1 MSSYWGKLPD
11 KIVRGYTGKVNKPNM
26 RSLTDS
32 ATGKSYKVPDDDYR
46 QYYGQGPETKSVS
59 DPASS
64 QLKPPQSIENYINA
78 AFDGSSGFETQDVR
92 ATGGDTGHI
101 LKVEYSVFYKLLR
114 ITFRTNNSV
123 VVYMNVPTAVAGE
136 LLHLAASNNTQVSAN
151 DGKLRHTLGI
161 RFWDLVRIR
170 GTVHGT
176 RYPFKYVEV
185 SDYQRGTAMPDW
197 SKTEFVLVRKGE
209 SGKVPV
215 AVNELSDVEKR
226 RLDDRI
232 AMVQEDPEP
241 SPYSVNDMYR
251 LVNHAK
257 ITDSARKSF
266 LSEMDAINK
275 GSGSESDKSQTI
287 YNYLYIH
294 GLL

>member
-11 KIVRGYTGKVNKPNM
+11 KIVRGYTGKVNRPNM
-26 RSLTDS
+26 HRLTDS
-32 ATGKSYKVPDDDYR
+32 VTGNSYEVPDDDYR
-46 QYYGQGPETKSVS
+46 SYYGQWPEARSVS
-59 DPASS
+59 DPANS
-64 QLKPPQSIENYINA
+64 QLKPPQSVEKYINT
-78 AFDGSSGFETQDVR
+78 AFDGSSGFEAQEAR

-101 LKVEYSVFYKLLR
+101 LKVEYSMYYKVLR
-114 ITFRTNNSV
+114 VTFRNKHSV
-123 VVYMNVPTAVAGE
+123 VAYMNVPSGVAAE
-136 LLHLAASNNTQVSAN
+136 LLHLAASNNTQVRDN
-151 DGKLRHTLGI
+151 GKLRHVLGI

-176 RYPFKYVEV
+176 RYPFKYVE
-185 SDYQRGTAMPDW
+185 DTEYQRGTAMPDW
-197 SKTEFVLVRKGE
+197 SKTEFVLIRKGE
-209 SGKVPV
+209 GGKVPV
-215 AVNELSDVEKR
+215 AIDELSPVEKH

-232 AMVQEDPEP
+232 ALVQNDPEP

-275 GSGSESDKSQTI
+275 GKGSESDKSQTI